1 MSLKIVQTYWAK
13 KWGKYQSTT
22 LILDW
27 QKVCF
32 NKIALFIPDEAIA
45 GEDYEVTKGVLTFNP
60 GETTKTF
67 TVPIIGDTQPEL
79 DDFFTVYLLD
89 PTSMN
94 TDDPNILAT
103 TKGIIENDDTGFS
116 KQSFDIAANS
126 EIETIIGTLNLDYSP
141 TLDDVEIPD
150 DFITRRLT
158 FSITDNVD
166 PDNDGNLAFSL
177 DGDRL
182 LVNDSDDLD
191 YETNPILN
199 ITIEASDRELT
210 DAALCLD

>member
-1 MSLKIVQTYWAK
+1 
-13 KWGKYQSTT
+13 
-22 LILDW
+22 
-27 QKVCF
+27 
-32 NKIALFIPDEAIA
+32 
-45 GEDYEVTKGVLTFNP
+45 
-60 GETTKTF
+60 
-67 TVPIIGDTQPEL
+67 
-79 DDFFTVYLLD
+79 
-89 PTSMN
+89 MN
-94 TDDPNILAT
+94 TDDPKILAT

-166 PDNDGNLAFSL
+166 PDNDGNLAFSI

-199 ITIEASDRELT
+199 ITIRYLQKRFSNPCPTVLKLAFLERSINYNLRFNS
-210 DAALCLD
+210 